1 MVHPLV
7 RTVLFFQEFAE
18 NLRESGV
25 HGALMVLEPTFTA
38 DTLATALGIP
48 PSKCYI
54 RRHLTTELESLV
66 KPARYVGIFSILTLL
81 HSEG

>member
-1 MVHPLV
+1 MKVNCIFMIFFL
-7 RTVLFFQEFAE
+7 FQEFAE

-66 KPARYVGIFSILTLL
+66 KPARYVIK
-81 HSEG
+81 